1 MKLLGRCRSLSSL
14 RATEPTETN
23 QAIILR
29 RAVQDGHDINVTL
42 WYDAEDT
49 ETPDDG
55 YSVFVT
61 GKGARWKADI
71 SRGIDI
77 RLAGLLA
84 DNSNLGSVLNTIFSG
99 EIE

>member
-1 MKLLGRCRSLSSL
+1 M
-14 RATEPTETN
+14 
-23 QAIILR
+23 
-29 RAVQDGHDINVTL
+29 NVTL

-99 EIE
+99 